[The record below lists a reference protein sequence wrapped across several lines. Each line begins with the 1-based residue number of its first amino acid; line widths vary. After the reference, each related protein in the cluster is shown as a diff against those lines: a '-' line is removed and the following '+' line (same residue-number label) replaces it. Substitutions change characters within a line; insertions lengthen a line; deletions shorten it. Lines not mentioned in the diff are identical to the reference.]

1 MPQIYYSMNG
11 TCQTIASP
19 VSVVC
24 RFSSQ
29 SRINY
34 FADALIMFIGVGRT
48 SIILLRQHICTW
60 KGVTIM
66 TGKNEKVCA
75 VTDAG
80 ALSRLTRDA
89 EYSCSRC
96 GAKAHDK
103 ASVCEPVEIEPD
115 H

>member
-1 MPQIYYSMNG
+1 
-11 TCQTIASP
+11 
-19 VSVVC
+19 
-24 RFSSQ
+24 
-29 SRINY
+29 
-34 FADALIMFIGVGRT
+34 
-48 SIILLRQHICTW
+48 
-60 KGVTIM
+60 M
-66 TGKNEKVCA
+66 TRKNEKVCA

-96 GAKAHDK
+96 GARAHDK